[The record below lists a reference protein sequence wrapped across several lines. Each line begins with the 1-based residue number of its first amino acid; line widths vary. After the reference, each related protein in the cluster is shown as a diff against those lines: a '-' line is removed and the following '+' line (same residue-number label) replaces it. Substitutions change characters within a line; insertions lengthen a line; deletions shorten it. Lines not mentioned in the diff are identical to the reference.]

1 MRHVGYKC
9 SSNTATF
16 PRQFELLRPS
26 LAFDRA
32 SGQGASRLQRQFFH
46 VNLYVQLHRARLK
59 LRECLQLNWFGQQ
72 TA

>member
-46 VNLYVQLHRARLK
+46 VKGGILRLAE
-59 LRECLQLNWFGQQ
+59 LRLLLLSRWQVFV
-72 TA
+72 